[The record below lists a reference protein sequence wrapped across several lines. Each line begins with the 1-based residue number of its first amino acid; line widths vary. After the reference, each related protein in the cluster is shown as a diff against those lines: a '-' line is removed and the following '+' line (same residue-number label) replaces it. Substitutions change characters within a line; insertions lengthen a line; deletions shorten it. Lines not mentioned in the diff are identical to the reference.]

1 MNYVMVIETSD
12 YLHRLEAN
20 QFSIFTQ
27 KLHNGIAN
35 VLKKYEGIIFT
46 SNNNTYIIHFNSV
59 TNAILCAL
67 KIQNNFK
74 YITPKFD
81 KSIRRLKIGIDQ
93 NKNDNYSL
101 AINICEI
108 VNGEIIISTDVKN
121 HYQSENKNSFINN
134 EHIKVLKH
142 KDEEFLTNTISIIEA
157 NWNNPN
163 FNIGEF
169 RKKIGLSKSQ
179 FYRKLKSITSK
190 SPNQFIKE
198 YRLQK
203 ALKLLHNKKGNISE
217 IAINTGFNSLAYF
230 SKCFKSKFGILP
242 SKYIQQHLF

>member
-35 VLKKYEGIIFT
+35 
-46 SNNNTYIIHFNSV
+46 NTYIVHFNSV

-93 NKNDNYSL
+93 NENNDY
-101 AINICEI
+101 
-108 VNGEIIISTDVKN
+108 
-121 HYQSENKNSFINN
+121 FNN
-134 EHIKVLKH
+134 
-142 KDEEFLTNTISIIEA
+142 
-157 NWNNPN
+157 
-163 FNIGEF
+163 
-169 RKKIGLSKSQ
+169 
-179 FYRKLKSITSK
+179 
-190 SPNQFIKE
+190 
-198 YRLQK
+198 
-203 ALKLLHNKKGNISE
+203 GNIF
-217 IAINTGFNSLAYF
+217 IYCL
-230 SKCFKSKFGILP
+230 
-242 SKYIQQHLF
+242 